1 MTKKI
6 WEMSAL
12 QAHELLKKKEIS
24 ASEILESSIQR
35 IEEVDGNLNALP
47 ERCFARA
54 REVAN
59 NIDKNSS
66 PKCNPNLLGLPIAVK
81 DYNDLSNVPTT
92 YGSTIFRNNIPKASD
107 RTIKLLERNGAN
119 PVAKSNVPEWAGGH
133 TFNPVHGLTR
143 NPWDISKSAGG
154 SSGGSASALASGQVF
169 LATGNDLG
177 GSLRTPA
184 GFNGV
189 VGLRPSPG
197 LIPRGDRYMPFD
209 TLWVEGPMARTVED
223 IALML
228 DSMVGHDI
236 GDPLSFNSKTGSF
249 IESLKEDLNPI
260 SIAVSEDLN
269 LVPVDSEVRNIFKTA
284 IKKLSKLGLNI
295 NDDIPDFSGVLNAFK
310 TLRGVLMASM
320 LGDLVNNHKD
330 SILEDIKKN
339 VQVGFSAKSYDI
351 IKAEKTR
358 KKLITNMEDFFK
370 KHNFLICP
378 SASVQPFSV
387 DKPFVT
393 EIDGHKCET
402 YIDWFSI
409 TFAIT
414 MTSCPTLCIP
424 CGFTKKGLPIGIQVV
439 AAPRHEARLIKFG
452 HTLQT
457 IFEISNQLP
466 ISPRTN

>member
-12 QAHELLKKKEIS
+12 QAHELLEKKEIS
-24 ASEILESSIQR
+24 ASEVLESSIER
-35 IEEVDGNLNALP
+35 IEEVDGDLNALP

-54 REVAN
+54 KKVAK

-66 PKCNPNLLGLPIAVK
+66 KKNQPNLLGLPIAVK
-81 DYNDLSNVPTT
+81 DYNDLSGVRTT
-92 YGSTIFRNNIPKASD
+92 YGSTIFKNNIPKISD

-133 TFNPVHGLTR
+133 TFNPVNGLTR
-143 NPWDISKSAGG
+143 NPWDINKSAGG

-236 GDPLSFNSKTGSF
+236 GDPLSFKSKTGSF
-249 IESLKEDLNPI
+249 IEYLKKDLNPVSI
-260 SIAVSEDLN
+260 SVSEDLN
-269 LVPVDSEVRNIFKTA
+269 LVPVASEVRKVFKTA
-284 IKKLSKLGLNI
+284 TKKLSKLGLDI
-295 NDDIPDFSGVLNAFK
+295 NDDIPDFSGVLDAFK

-320 LGDLVNNHKD
+320 LGDLVKTHKD
-330 SILEDIKKN
+330 SILEDIRKN
-339 VQVGFSAKSYDI
+339 VQVGFDAKSLDI
-351 IKAEKTR
+351 IEAEKIR
-358 KKLITNMEDFFK
+358 RKLIINMENFFK

-378 SASVQPFSV
+378 SASVPPFSV

-424 CGFTKKGLPIGIQVV
+424 CGFTEKGLPIGIQVV
-439 AAPRHEARLIKFG
+439 AAPRHEASLINFG
-452 HTLQT
+452 HKLQT
-457 IFEISNQLP
+457 IFGISNQLP
-466 ISPRTN
+466 ISPRTY